1 MSIRLLASFALAAL
15 LCAPQAKAEEKTFV
29 LKLATV
35 APEGTPWA
43 EQMQDFRKRVEKA
56 SNGRLKIKAFL
67 GGTLGDENATV
78 SETRRGRI
86 QAWGGSTAALG
97 SVVPEL
103 QLLELPYLFKNEA
116 EADYILDKVL
126 FDDLKE
132 VLAKR
137 GYVLAFWAENGYQG
151 MGTKFGCVT
160 SPEDFGGHKM
170 RSQESLVH
178 LETFRSFG
186 ASPVP
191 IPVTEVLTALQ
202 TGVVDGFSN
211 TTLFSFAASW
221 YQGVKAYT
229 VTDHIYQPAA
239 VLISKK
245 YYDTL
250 PADLQQILVADS
262 QKQAEKGR
270 AGVRALAPFL
280 LQNFTNAK
288 IEVCK
293 LTPEQKATF
302 AKLSKPVHE
311 KYLAGPG
318 KSARPMYDKVVK
330 GLADFRA
337 KNK

>member
-1 MSIRLLASFALAAL
+1 MSMRLLAPFALASL
-15 LCAPQAKAEEKTFV
+15 LCSVQARAEEPIV

-43 EQMQDFRKRVEKA
+43 EQMQNFRSRVEKA
-56 SNGRLKIKAFL
+56 SGGRLKIRAFL

-86 QAWGGSTAALG
+86 AAWGGSTAALG

-103 QLLELPYLFKNEA
+103 QLLELPYLFQNEA

-126 FDDLKE
+126 FDDLKK
-132 VLAKR
+132 VLADR
-137 GYVLAFWAENGYQG
+137 GYVLGFWAENGYQG

-160 SPEDFGGHKM
+160 TPADFSGHKM
-170 RSQESLVH
+170 RSQESMVH
-178 LETFRSFG
+178 LETFRALG

-191 IPVTEVLTALQ
+191 IPVTEVLTGLQ

-221 YQGVKAYT
+221 YQGVTSYT

-245 YYDTL
+245 VYDEL
-250 PADLQQILVADS
+250 PADLQKILVADA
-262 QKQAEKGR
+262 QEQADAGR

-302 AKLSKPVHE
+302 AALAKPVHE
-311 KYLAGPG
+311 KFLAGPG
-318 KSARPMYDKVVK
+318 KSARPLYDKIVK
-330 GLADFRA
+330 GLATFRA
-337 KNK
+337 QKK

>member
-1 MSIRLLASFALAAL
+1 MSIRLLASFAVATL
-15 LCAPQAKAEEKTFV
+15 LCSAQARAEEPVV

-43 EQMQDFRKRVEKA
+43 EQMQNFRTRVEKA
-56 SNGRLKIKAFL
+56 SGGRLKLKAFL

-86 QAWGGSTAALG
+86 ALWGGSTGALG

-103 QLLELPYLFKNEA
+103 QMLELPYLFQNEA

-126 FDDLKE
+126 NEDLKKI
-132 VLAKR
+132 LADR

-151 MGTKFGCVT
+151 MGTKFGCVKT
-160 SPEDFGGHKM
+160 PADFAGHKM
-170 RSQESLVH
+170 RSQESMVH

-221 YQGVKAYT
+221 YQGVKSYT

-245 YYDTL
+245 VYDEL
-250 PADLQQILVADS
+250 PEDLQKLLTADS
-262 QKQAEKGR
+262 QEQADTGR

-302 AKLSKPVHE
+302 AVLSKPVHE

-330 GLADFRA
+330 SLAEFRA